1 MKYEFVSDNVIK
13 SDNFLPPDKIGF
25 IYADLLNTRKHFG
38 VPRWSG
44 KNIDHQPRVEA
55 FSQNCGNMDYWIDA
69 NNPENIDAPN
79 IKDLHKYFFQHG
91 LQLFIQESGRKTIY
105 DMLYEYPLVWS
116 IHVTAY
122 NKGAYYNWH
131 KDTEI
136 FTFNLILNQG
146 NNLSGGDM
154 LFMDDGKIITIPN
167 QDNFMV
173 VFPSYID
180 HAITEIK
187 SKDGKDVPFP
197 QQRFSI
203 QYWVKL

>member
-1 MKYEFVSDNVIK
+1 MKYKYYSSNIIGCEK
-13 SDNFLPPDKIGF
+13 FLPPLVLQDIRIELSNNRSNFKISSWENQETKKNNDQFFSSHCGGF
-25 IYADLLNTRKHFG
+25 
-38 VPRWSG
+38 
-44 KNIDHQPRVEA
+44 
-55 FSQNCGNMDYWIDA
+55 DYWINWGESKT
-69 NNPENIDAPN
+69 NNTMIVN
-79 IKDLHKYFFQHG
+79 LHKWFYQQGINTFVEQNKDVFSLLKKPKSHN
-91 LQLFIQESGRKTIY
+91 
-105 DMLYEYPLVWS
+105 
-116 IHVTAY
+116 IHVVAY
-122 NKGAYYNWH
+122 NNGGYYNWH

-167 QDNFMV
+167 KDNFMV

-180 HAITEIK
+180 HAITQIK